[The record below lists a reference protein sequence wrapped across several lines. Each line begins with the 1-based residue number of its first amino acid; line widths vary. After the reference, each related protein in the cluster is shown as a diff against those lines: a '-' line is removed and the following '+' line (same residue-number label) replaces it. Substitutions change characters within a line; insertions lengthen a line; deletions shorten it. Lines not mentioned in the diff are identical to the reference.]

1 MTGALAEVWVLE
13 DDEEFRELLEEVLT
27 TPRVRVT
34 PFERA
39 QDVLQQLSDA
49 PPPDVLVTDHHLEGV
64 HGLDLVAGLR
74 ARGFTA
80 PVLLVTAFA
89 DADLRR
95 RARDLSDVE
104 VVEKP
109 CDVLALRRRVR
120 DRLGDL
126 R

>member
-64 HGLDLVAGLR
+64 VGHQHVGW
-74 ARGFTA
+74 
-80 PVLLVTAFA
+80 
-89 DADLRR
+89 
-95 RARDLSDVE
+95 
-104 VVEKP
+104 
-109 CDVLALRRRVR
+109 
-120 DRLGDL
+120 
-126 R
+126 